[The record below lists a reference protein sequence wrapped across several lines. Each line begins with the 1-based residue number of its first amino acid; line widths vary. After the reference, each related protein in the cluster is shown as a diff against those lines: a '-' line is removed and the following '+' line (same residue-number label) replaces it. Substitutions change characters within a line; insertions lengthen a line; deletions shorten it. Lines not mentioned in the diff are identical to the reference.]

1 MLKTSQVYLM
11 GTVIDIQIEAEQPA
25 PIVALVEQR
34 LAEYEHRFSAND
46 DTSELM
52 AVNLAAGQQAVT
64 VAPELYQLIKLGK
77 QHSLAGDGN
86 LNITIGPL
94 VQTWRIGFDDARVPT
109 AAEISAVMRLVD
121 PRQIELNDQT
131 RQVRL
136 AKAGMAIDLG
146 ALAKGYIA
154 DLIIAE
160 LKTLPVQSALIN
172 LGGNIVVYGPN
183 QRQADGNWRIGI
195 QDPRESREVYL
206 DVVTVQNQAVVT
218 SGIYERHLE
227 RNGQTYHHIFD
238 RQTGY
243 PIQTDLLSLT
253 IISDLSVT
261 GEIWTTRLF
270 GLPDAEILAQIN
282 ATPGIE
288 GILVTTTGM
297 IIKSNGLS

>member
-1 MLKTSQVYLM
+1 MLETSQVYLM
-11 GTVIDIQIEAEQPA
+11 GTVIDIQIEADQPA
-25 PIVALVEQR
+25 PIIALVERR

-77 QHSLAGDGN
+77 QHSLAANGN

-94 VQTWRIGFDDARVPT
+94 VQTWRIGFDDARVPS
-109 AAEISAVMRLVD
+109 AAEITAVMQLVD
-121 PRQIELNDQT
+121 PRQIELNDDT
-131 RQVRL
+131 HQVRL

-154 DLIIAE
+154 DLIMVE

-172 LGGNIVVYGPN
+172 LGGNIVAYGPN
-183 QRQADGNWRIGI
+183 QRQSDGNWRIGI
-195 QDPRESREVYL
+195 QDPREPRDVYL
-206 DVVTVQNQAVVT
+206 DVVLVQNQSVVT

-270 GLPDAEILAQIN
+270 GLPDAEILVQVN

-288 GILVTTTGM
+288 GILVTANGTIM
-297 IIKSNGLS
+297 KSNGLV